1 MKCLIRKLIGLLKIN
16 NMLNVNSVLNVN
28 RKVNVNE
35 QRRISGIVR
44 IREGE
49 IGCHF
54 SKIY

>member
-16 NMLNVNSVLNVN
+16 NMLNVN

-44 IREGE
+44 IRKGE